1 MLHATHIGG
10 GTLAPSL
17 IGTKHQAHP
26 SLINVPRSATVMGEY
41 MVMGTYVNIWRNG
54 VGRQIYPQR
63 HTSCRDR
70 WILHQGAIPKPL
82 LSGVCPRMQQRLR

>member
-26 SLINVPRSATVMGEY
+26 SPIEVPQSATVMGEY
-41 MVMGTYVNIWRNG
+41 MIIVTHVSIWRNS
-54 VGRQIYPQR
+54 VGRQIYP
-63 HTSCRDR
+63 
-70 WILHQGAIPKPL
+70 
-82 LSGVCPRMQQRLR
+82 